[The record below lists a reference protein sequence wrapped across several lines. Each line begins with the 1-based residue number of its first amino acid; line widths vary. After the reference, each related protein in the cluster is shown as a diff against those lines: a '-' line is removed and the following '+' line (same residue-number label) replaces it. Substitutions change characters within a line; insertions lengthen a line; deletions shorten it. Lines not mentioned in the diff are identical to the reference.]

1 MNMKKE
7 SNFKKLIEKVE
18 TLEELKKI
26 YKKLALIHHPDR
38 GGNEEVM
45 KQLNN
50 EYDELFEKLKNTHK
64 NSEGEFY
71 TKETDEVAEE
81 WRELISK
88 LVNLKMIGVEI
99 EVIGSFLWVTGNTR
113 PYKEE
118 LGKNGL
124 KLRWS
129 NKKKAWYKSPEGYRR
144 FTNKEYNMSDIRKMY
159 GSQKV
164 KDENKQKAIA
174 N

>member
-1 MNMKKE
+1 MRSTKV
-7 SNFKKLIEKVE
+7 KKLIAEVE
-18 TLEELKKI
+18 TLEELKQV

-38 GGNEEVM
+38 GGDEEIM

-50 EYDELFEKLKNTHK
+50 EYDDLFDKLKNTHK

-71 TKETDEVAEE
+71 TKETEEVSEE

-88 LVNLKMIGVEI
+88 LLKLKMIAVEI
-99 EVIGSFLWVTGNTR
+99 EVIGSFLWVSGNTR
-113 PYKEE
+113 PYKEQ

-124 KLRWS
+124 GLRWS
-129 NKKKAWYKSPEGYRR
+129 NKKKAWYKSPKGYRR
-144 FTNKEYNMSDIRKMY
+144 FTRKEYDMKDIRTMY
-159 GSQKV
+159 GSQKI
-164 KDENKQKAIA
+164 KDEDKRKAIA